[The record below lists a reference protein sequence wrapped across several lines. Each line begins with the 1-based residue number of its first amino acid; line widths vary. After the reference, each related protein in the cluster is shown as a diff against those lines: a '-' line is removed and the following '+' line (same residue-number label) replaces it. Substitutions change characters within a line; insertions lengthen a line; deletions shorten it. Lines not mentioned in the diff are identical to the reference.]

1 MKGANDDVNK
11 VERSSS
17 KTRGQEEESSNDTI
31 APTAEVA
38 TKKNIHAPVLP
49 TRYSSRVKKD
59 GIPMME
65 KAMNRKAA
73 MASTGISSHPNP
85 NNTVVNQVELI
96 SKVCGIN
103 LGDDIKNRAANI
115 SLIQARDEA
124 VEALNKAKNKI
135 LLSSDNLQHQTLSS
149 ANDGIKEIEDHE
161 LQRSIHVDCKKGLN
175 DNLSILSINE
185 DTILEC

>member
-1 MKGANDDVNK
+1 MLQWIYCKKMKQDLISAKNVTHVQKKQISSLADWGFMEFNEDIPIEISKLSASVGGLGTNDDIMKGAKDDVNK

-38 TKKNIHAPVLP
+38 TKKNINAPVLP

-73 MASTGISSHPNP
+73 MASTGISSHPNS
-85 NNTVVNQVELI
+85 NNTVANQVELI

-103 LGDDIKNRAANI
+103 LGDDIKI
-115 SLIQARDEA
+115 ELLIFP
-124 VEALNKAKNKI
+124 
-135 LLSSDNLQHQTLSS
+135 LS
-149 ANDGIKEIEDHE
+149 K
-161 LQRSIHVDCKKGLN
+161 
-175 DNLSILSINE
+175 
-185 DTILEC
+185 LEMKLWRI